1 MHVAD
6 AVQQISK
13 QIYTVFGFYTI
24 NFKNTYCLNLS
35 SAIKI
40 E

>member
-13 QIYTVFGFYTI
+13 QIYTVRGFYT
-24 NFKNTYCLNLS
+24 KNKYCLNLS